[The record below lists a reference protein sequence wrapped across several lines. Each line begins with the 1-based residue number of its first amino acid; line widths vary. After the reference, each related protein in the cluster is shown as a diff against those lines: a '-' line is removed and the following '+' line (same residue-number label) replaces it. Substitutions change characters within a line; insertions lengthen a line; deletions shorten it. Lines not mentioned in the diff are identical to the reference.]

1 MMEAAF
7 PHQTCTPPLDAF
19 LMLESLLFKLLF
31 FLLLFIAQYISSL
44 KYETHTHIYIDTPSL
59 TKRPQHQRVRQEPQT
74 LKERKKS
81 HKKLLIPVA
90 LREIPTQRWQLK

>member
-7 PHQTCTPPLDAF
+7 PHQTCTPLDAF

-31 FLLLFIAQYISSL
+31 FPLLFIAQYISSL

-59 TKRPQHQRVRQEPQT
+59 TEAPTP
-74 LKERKKS
+74 KS
-81 HKKLLIPVA
+81 EA
-90 LREIPTQRWQLK
+90 GATNT